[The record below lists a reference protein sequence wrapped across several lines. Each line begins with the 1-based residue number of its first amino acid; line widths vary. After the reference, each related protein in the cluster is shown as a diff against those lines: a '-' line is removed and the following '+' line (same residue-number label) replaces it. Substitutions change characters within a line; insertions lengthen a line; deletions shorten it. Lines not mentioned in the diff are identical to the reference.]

1 MSREVRIVKLQNS
14 SKAIS
19 RIIKENLRKFWVIPL
34 IGGIIMF
41 LAGPMNMIIM
51 KAGDSDIIEESLE
64 FNFGFSFAIIL
75 ISLCSGIAVLICI
88 NRKSSSDLIYAL
100 PVTRGGMFLASYIS
114 GVVMIAI
121 PIVING
127 LLMWFLSQ
135 GATAASHMKWI
146 GLSFLC
152 CLALYAVTYFAGVI
166 SGNIFMHV
174 F

>member
-1 MSREVRIVKLQNS
+1 MKLQNS

-127 LLMWFLSQ
+127 LLMWFLIQ
-135 GATAASHMKWI
+135 GAKI
-146 GLSFLC
+146 GR
-152 CLALYAVTYFAGVI
+152 A
-166 SGNIFMHV
+166 HV
-174 F
+174 

>member
-1 MSREVRIVKLQNS
+1 MSWEVRIVKLQNS

-100 PVTRGGMFLASYIS
+100 PVTRGGIDRKS
-114 GVVMIAI
+114 VV
-121 PIVING
+121 
-127 LLMWFLSQ
+127 
-135 GATAASHMKWI
+135 
-146 GLSFLC
+146 
-152 CLALYAVTYFAGVI
+152 
-166 SGNIFMHV
+166 
-174 F
+174 